1 MDSEDPAQVSP
12 VADPGLGDQARR
24 RLARQVGNPADGAA
38 AAAGCGGLVVS
49 IAGLTV
55 AVVLHFVAGLSWWW
69 VGGGVLAAAAVLMA
83 TGVIEVSSGAPDRD
97 RDRIVDPS
105 DLDDPCREL
114 LLRAQRAIAAV
125 LGSEVYASDMLDHA
139 AGEMVLRWHEWDIA
153 AALREI
159 TRLRAELA
167 ASAAAG
173 GAGPMAAAVLD
184 SQQRA
189 VTLARD
195 AAEARVGA
203 LESYAVQV
211 QAADAAQQD
220 WLSALRLSALNS
232 QYLDLVARTAAGE
245 HALAEITGLT
255 EQAVT
260 AAEVFRGSLHQA
272 ALAGEVLALP
282 AVPATP

>member
-1 MDSEDPAQVSP
+1 MSE
-12 VADPGLGDQARR
+12 
-24 RLARQVGNPADGAA
+24 
-38 AAAGCGGLVVS
+38 
-49 IAGLTV
+49 
-55 AVVLHFVAGLSWWW
+55 
-69 VGGGVLAAAAVLMA
+69 
-83 TGVIEVSSGAPDRD
+83 
-97 RDRIVDPS
+97 
-105 DLDDPCREL
+105 
-114 LLRAQRAIAAV
+114 
-125 LGSEVYASDMLDHA
+125 
-139 AGEMVLRWHEWDIA
+139 IA

-195 AAEARVGA
+195 ATEARVGA
-203 LESYAVQV
+203 LESYAVQA

-260 AAEVFRGSLHQA
+260 AAEVFRA
-272 ALAGEVLALP
+272 AFTRPPWQPRSWPFLP
-282 AVPATP
+282 CQLPHENDHSAPARATCTPARSRPPLR

>member
-1 MDSEDPAQVSP
+1 MVST
-12 VADPGLGDQARR
+12 
-24 RLARQVGNPADGAA
+24 
-38 AAAGCGGLVVS
+38 AG
-49 IAGLTV
+49 ITV
-55 AVVLHFVAGLSWWW
+55 AVVFHFVAGLSWWW

-83 TGVIEVSSGAPDRD
+83 TRVIEVSSGAPDHRD

-114 LLRAQRAIAAV
+114 LLRAQRTIATV
-125 LGSEVYASDMLDHA
+125 LGSEVYASDVLDHA
-139 AGEMVLRWHEWDIA
+139 AGEMVLRRHEWDIA

-167 ASAAAG
+167 ASAAVG

-189 VTLARD
+189 ITLARD
-195 AAEARVGA
+195 ATEARVGA

-220 WLSALRLSALNS
+220 WLSALRLSGLNS

-260 AAEVFRGSLHQA
+260 AAEVFGGSLHQA
-272 ALAGEVLALP
+272 ALAAEALALP
-282 AVPATP
+282 AAPATPQE

>member
-1 MDSEDPAQVSP
+1 M
-12 VADPGLGDQARR
+12 
-24 RLARQVGNPADGAA
+24 
-38 AAAGCGGLVVS
+38 VS

-83 TGVIEVSSGAPDRD
+83 TGVIEVSSGAPDHRD

-114 LLRAQRAIAAV
+114 LLRAQQAIAAV

-139 AGEMVLRWHEWDIA
+139 AGEMALRWHEWDIA
-153 AALREI
+153 AALRTI

-173 GAGPMAAAVLD
+173 GARPMAAAVLD

-195 AAEARVGA
+195 ATEARVGA

-220 WLSALRLSALNS
+220 WLSALRLSARNS

-272 ALAGEVLALP
+272 ALAAEALALP
-282 AVPATP
+282 ATPATPQE

>member
-1 MDSEDPAQVSP
+1 
-12 VADPGLGDQARR
+12 
-24 RLARQVGNPADGAA
+24 
-38 AAAGCGGLVVS
+38 
-49 IAGLTV
+49 
-55 AVVLHFVAGLSWWW
+55 
-69 VGGGVLAAAAVLMA
+69 
-83 TGVIEVSSGAPDRD
+83 
-97 RDRIVDPS
+97 
-105 DLDDPCREL
+105 
-114 LLRAQRAIAAV
+114 
-125 LGSEVYASDMLDHA
+125 MLDHA

-189 VTLARD
+189 ITLARD
-195 AAEARVGA
+195 ATEARVGA

-211 QAADAAQQD
+211 QAADEAQQD
-220 WLSALRLSALNS
+220 FLSALRLSALNS

-260 AAEVFRGSLHQA
+260 AAEVFRSSLHQA
-272 ALAGEVLALP
+272 ALAAEALALP
-282 AVPATP
+282 AAPATPRE

>member
-1 MDSEDPAQVSP
+1 MDSEDPGQVSP
-12 VADPGLGDQARR
+12 VADPGLADQARR
-24 RLARQVGNPADGAA
+24 GLARQAGNPADGAA

-83 TGVIEVSSGAPDRD
+83 TRVIEVSSGAPDHRD

-173 GAGPMAAAVLD
+173 GAGPLAAAVLD

-195 AAEARVGA
+195 ATEARVGA

-232 QYLDLVARTAAGE
+232 QYLDLVAGRRRAST
-245 HALAEITGLT
+245 
-255 EQAVT
+255 
-260 AAEVFRGSLHQA
+260 RSRRS
-272 ALAGEVLALP
+272 P
-282 AVPATP
+282 A

>member
-1 MDSEDPAQVSP
+1 MSIHGVSATSFHQP
-12 VADPGLGDQARR
+12 PRKVTER
-24 RLARQVGNPADGAA
+24 AA
-38 AAAGCGGLVVS
+38 AAPVRNAARNPAQHQLGNM
-49 IAGLTV
+49 TWTPWQQ
-55 AVVLHFVAGLSWWW
+55 VLHGW

-83 TGVIEVSSGAPDRD
+83 TGVIEVSSGAPDHRD

-105 DLDDPCREL
+105 DLDGPCREL

-153 AALREI
+153 AALRVI
-159 TRLRAELA
+159 TRLRAEVA

-195 AAEARVGA
+195 ATEARVGA

-272 ALAGEVLALP
+272 APAAEALALP
-282 AVPATP
+282 AAPATPRE